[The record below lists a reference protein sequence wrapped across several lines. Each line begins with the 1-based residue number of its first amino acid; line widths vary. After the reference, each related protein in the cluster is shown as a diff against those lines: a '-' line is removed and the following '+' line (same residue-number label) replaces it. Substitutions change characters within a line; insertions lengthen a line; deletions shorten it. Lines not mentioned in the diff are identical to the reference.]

1 MRNTE
6 ISLVIDNSSYSEIAN
21 NTNLLN
27 SFIKRVKE
35 GQSIVYFL
43 EKQIFGTMGGGN
55 SEKVLNRIELLRWI
69 DKKIGNELC
78 QIPLGS
84 GLIIKKEVD
93 MCGELAG
100 LPSFPLSESLL
111 SSQLSTPMEISKFK
125 KDWAVE
131 DETKKNQDVEL
142 NKEEQKDFLSPVWN
156 LSENEIQEEYN
167 SFNGIE
173 DERKYLHLVRTQL
186 KSLTKLSPFPEGI
199 EIEVIFEKN
208 KYKYLKCFVNV
219 IYFTMIRTSL
229 YEKIGKKINTKN
241 DVIDTFQIINTAY
254 SQFLLTEDQEMIE
267 LCDRLKSC
275 LPFRAIKI
283 KDFLN

>member
-1 MRNTE
+1 MKNTE

-21 NTNLLN
+21 DTNLLN
-27 SFIKRVKE
+27 SFIEKVKE
-35 GQSIVYFL
+35 DQSIVYFS
-43 EKQIFGTMGGGN
+43 EKQIFEAMGGGN
-55 SEKVLNRIELLRWI
+55 PEKFLNRIELLRSI

-78 QIPLGS
+78 QIPLRSGS
-84 GLIIKKEVD
+84 IIKNEVD

-100 LPSFPLSESLL
+100 LPSFPFSKSLL
-111 SSQLSTPMEISKFK
+111 HSQLSTPMEISKFK
-125 KDWAVE
+125 KDWAIE
-131 DETKKNQDVEL
+131 DETKKNQDIEL
-142 NKEEQKDFLSPVWN
+142 NKEEQKDFSSPVCN

-173 DERKYLHLVRTQL
+173 DEKKYLHLVRTQL
-186 KSLTKLSPFPEGI
+186 KSLTKLPPFPEGI
-199 EIEVIFEKN
+199 EIEVIFKKN

-219 IYFTMIRTSL
+219 IYFTIIRNSL
-229 YEKIGKKINTKN
+229 YEKSGKKINTKN
-241 DVIDTFQIINTAY
+241 DVIDSFQIINTAY
-254 SQFLLTEDQEMIE
+254 SQFLLTEDQEMIK